1 MTTFNAKEQ
10 GETSKER
17 AMLTRRNFNAA
28 LGAAIGTTFLSVH
41 HVKGQTLPVVRLGNA
56 AGIID
61 PQLIFMTM
69 GQHPKVDYYK
79 QEGVGL
85 DIVNMSGSG
94 QTMQAIIAGHVETSA
109 LAPIAF
115 LPVYANNPNV
125 DIIYPY
131 AWMRSPHWSVAVK
144 PDSPIKS
151 LQELKGKNI
160 GIRNKGDTGYF
171 GAMAMLKEIGID
183 PDKDVNWIPVDQGGP
198 AGEAI
203 HRGRVDA
210 MAFWDGA
217 FARIE
222 NAGFPLRYLPNSP
235 GMQQLFGQAYCVRK
249 SDFKKN
255 RDVYVRFFRAMAK
268 STVFAYADTDLG
280 IKLHW
285 DIYPESKPKGKS
297 DAEAMEEARAV
308 VNSRRDKWFAAPW
321 QADKRLGPMTEDEWK
336 AQVKFVGLEDKI
348 KDVKPVFTNEIIDE
362 VNAFDR
368 EKVLALVK
376 QLKG

>member
-1 MTTFNAKEQ
+1 
-10 GETSKER
+10 
-17 AMLTRRNFNAA
+17 MLTRRNFNASLA
-28 LGAAIGTTFLSVH
+28 GAFGVTMLSMH

-56 AGIID
+56 AGLID
-61 PQLIFMTM
+61 PQLTFLSM
-69 GQHPKVDYYK
+69 GQHPKINYYK
-79 QEGVGL
+79 EEGCTL

-94 QTMQAIIAGHVETSA
+94 QTMQAIIAGHVETSS

-115 LPVYANNPNV
+115 LSVYANNPTV
-125 DIIYPY
+125 DVIYPY

-144 PDSPIKS
+144 PDSPIKT
-151 LQELKGKNI
+151 LADLKGKNI

-171 GAMAMLKEIGID
+171 GAVAMLKEIGIN
-183 PDKDVNWIPVDQGGP
+183 PDKDVEWTSIDQGGP

-203 HRGRVDA
+203 YKGRVDA

-222 NAGFPLRYLPNSP
+222 NGGFPLRHLPNSP

-249 SDFKKN
+249 SDFQKN
-255 RDVYVRFFRAMAK
+255 RALWVGFFRAMAK
-268 STVFAYADTDLG
+268 STVFAYADTDLS
-280 IKLHW
+280 IKMHW
-285 DIYPESKPKGKS
+285 DLYPESKPKGKT
-297 DAEAMEEARAV
+297 DEEAMVEARAV
-308 VNSRRDKWFAAPW
+308 VNSRRDKWFPAPY
-321 QADKRLGPMTEDEWK
+321 QTDKRFGAMNEEEWK

-348 KDVKPVFTNEIIDE
+348 KDVKPIFTTEILDD
-362 VNAFDR
+362 VNKFDR